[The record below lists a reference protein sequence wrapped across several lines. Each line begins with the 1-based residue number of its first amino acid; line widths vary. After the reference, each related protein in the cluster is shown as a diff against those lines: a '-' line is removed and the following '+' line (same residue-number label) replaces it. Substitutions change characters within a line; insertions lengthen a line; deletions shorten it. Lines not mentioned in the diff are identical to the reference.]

1 MTSGAAAVIGAIV
14 PPRPSG
20 AQNPSPQ
27 YPPASRRRGE
37 QGRVTLLVQVDPAG
51 RVADLSV
58 VTSSGFAA
66 LDREAERTVRLWR
79 FEPARQEGRPVFSAV
94 SVGITFRLEGER

>member
-1 MTSGAAAVIGAIV
+1 MASGPAAAIGPIV
-14 PPRPSG
+14 PPQPSA
-20 AQNPSPQ
+20 AQNPSPR

-37 QGRVTLLVQVDPAG
+37 QGRVILLVQVDPAG

-58 VTSSGFAA
+58 VTSSGFVA
-66 LDREAERTVRLWR
+66 LDQEAQRTVRLWR

-94 SVGITFRLEGER
+94 SLSITFRLEGEQ